1 MHVHRQNVEIAES
14 IGPCLNSDCVG
25 CVKGLFGPREGLL
38 RRFLPAPSLLHFNHV
53 ERTLVVVFRV
63 VELRDTFLQALQC
76 YLDSGKSIN

>member
-1 MHVHRQNVEIAES
+1 
-14 IGPCLNSDCVG
+14 
-25 CVKGLFGPREGLL
+25 
-38 RRFLPAPSLLHFNHV
+38 LHFNHV